1 MLVKCSLCTC
11 VFIYYTTESVCI
23 VARYTSAA
31 PLFFNE
37 MDDYVDGGLLANN
50 PCEIGLTK
58 IQNYYRERGQK
69 FPVSLMVSI
78 GSGRQ
83 PEQELG
89 SIDARDFLFFGT
101 HWFDCNAESL
111 MGKTQNLTTLLSN
124 VVGVFIIHMH
134 NLFILNNN
142 DGCCFAVG

>member
-1 MLVKCSLCTC
+1 MHAWIVKCTC
-11 VFIYYTTESVCI
+11 VFIYYTTEPICK

-89 SIDARDFLFFGT
+89 NTDARDFLFFGT
-101 HWFDCNAESL
+101 HWFDFKGESL
-111 MGKTQNLTTLLSN
+111 IDKTQNLTTLLSN
-124 VVGVFIIHMH
+124 AVSLHYSH
-134 NLFILNNN
+134 ALNLYVNYDDDCHL
-142 DGCCFAVG
+142 AVG

>member
-1 MLVKCSLCTC
+1 MKCSLSTC
-11 VFIYYTTESVCI
+11 VFIYYTTEPVCK

-89 SIDARDFLFFGT
+89 NTDARDFLFFGT
-101 HWFDCNAESL
+101 HWFNFKAESL
-111 MGKTQNLTTLLSN
+111 IDKTQNLTTLLSN
-124 VVGVFIIHMH
+124 AVSVFIIHMH
-134 NLFILNNN
+134 LIFVLNYN
-142 DGCCFAVG
+142 DDCRFAVG

>member
-1 MLVKCSLCTC
+1 M
-11 VFIYYTTESVCI
+11 FIYYTTEPICK

-89 SIDARDFLFFGT
+89 NTDARDFLFFGT
-101 HWFDCNAESL
+101 HWFVGESL
-111 MGKTQNLTTLLSN
+111 IDKTQNLTTLLSN
-124 VVGVFIIHMH
+124 AVSVFIIHMH
-134 NLFILNNN
+134 LIFLLKNN

>member
-1 MLVKCSLCTC
+1 M
-11 VFIYYTTESVCI
+11 
-23 VARYTSAA
+23 ARYTSAA

-37 MDDYVDGGLLANN
+37 MDDYVDGGLLANS

-111 MGKTQNLTTLLSN
+111 IDKTQNLTTLLSN
-124 VVGVFIIHMH
+124 VVGVFIIHMY
-134 NLFILNNN
+134 LIFLLKNN
-142 DGCCFAVG
+142 DDCRIAVG